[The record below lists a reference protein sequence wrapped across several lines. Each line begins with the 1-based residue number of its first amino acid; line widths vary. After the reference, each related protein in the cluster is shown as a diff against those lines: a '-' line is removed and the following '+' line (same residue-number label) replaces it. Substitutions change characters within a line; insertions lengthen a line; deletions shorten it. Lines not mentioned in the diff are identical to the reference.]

1 MTEQGAVMVGHYNYF
16 LVVVSVLIAI
26 LSAYAALDLAERVTY
41 AKGSARLLWLSCG
54 ATAMGTGIW
63 SMHYIG
69 MLAFQLPVM
78 VKYDWPTV
86 LLSLLAAVLAS
97 GAGLFAVSRKTMGA
111 LVTIVGG
118 IFMGSGIAAMHYIG
132 MEAMRLPAMCSYS
145 PLLVT
150 VSLVLAI
157 VIAFVALWRVFALRS
172 VKNLNHKLVNAFI
185 LGAAIP
191 VMHYVG
197 MAAANFMPAPL
208 PLTALKHAISISD
221 LGVAS
226 VTLVTILMLG
236 LVFVTS
242 IVDRSF
248 SRQAL
253 ALEGSEQRYRRIV
266 ESAFDAFIAM
276 DHTGLITDWSTQSE
290 AMFGWSRA
298 DAMGKSVERM
308 FLWEQRA
315 EGAGHSLRD
324 LLTIETAR
332 LQERIELTACHR
344 DGHQFP
350 AEAAISSLQLGEN
363 SLFTAFVHDVS
374 KRKKEEREKEEAK
387 AAAEQGARVK
397 GEFLANMSHEI
408 RTPLNGVIGMTDLA
422 LETELTREQRDYLET
437 VKLSADSLLSV
448 INGILDFSKIEAGKV
463 DLEEVDFELRE
474 CMETALKTLV
484 LRADEKGLEL
494 LCDVAAEVPD
504 MVTGDPGRLRQILV
518 NLVGNA
524 IKFTYEGEVALTVQ
538 MELDEGNRIR
548 LHFIVSDTGIGIAQ
562 DKLESIFESFAQADT
577 STTREYGGTGLG
589 LTISRRLIEL
599 MGGTIWIESEVG
611 VGSHF
616 HFTLLLN
623 RSEAKPA
630 NEDEFGPQEML
641 AGVRVL
647 VIDDNRTNRR
657 ILDGL
662 LRSWGMEP
670 TVVSSAEKA
679 LAVLD
684 ESYESGLSFHLIVTD
699 MHMPKMDGF
708 GLVEK
713 IKHRGGTA
721 PATIMMLTSAGH
733 RGDAARCQQLGIA
746 AYLLKPV
753 RKMELREAIARLLG
767 AKDQIPAST
776 MITRDS
782 LQEERD
788 PHQRL
793 DILLAEDN
801 IVNQKLAMRLL
812 EKRGHKVMVVGNGRE
827 ALAALAYRPYDLVLM
842 DVQMPELGGIEATIM
857 LREKEKLTGAHQHI
871 VAMTALVMKND
882 RERCLEAGMDGYLA
896 KPIRPQEL
904 DEVLDAR
911 MEQRSSSPKMGSQ
924 TLGPSQHP
932 VDANELLERLDGD
945 RVFLAELTELF
956 RADYPRQVTVIHEA
970 ILQDDAL
977 RVKQASHA
985 LKGALSNLAA
995 SPAREMA
1002 ANLERL
1008 GASGDLA
1015 LAKLALG
1022 DLEKEL
1028 TRTIESLDALCQET
1042 VQ

>member
-1 MTEQGAVMVGHYNYF
+1 
-16 LVVVSVLIAI
+16 
-26 LSAYAALDLAERVTY
+26 
-41 AKGSARLLWLSCG
+41 
-54 ATAMGTGIW
+54 MGT
-63 SMHYIG
+63 
-69 MLAFQLPVM
+69 
-78 VKYDWPTV
+78 
-86 LLSLLAAVLAS
+86 
-97 GAGLFAVSRKTMGA
+97 
-111 LVTIVGG
+111 LVTIVGS

-132 MEAMRLPAMCSYS
+132 MEAMRLPAMCFYS

-150 VSLVLAI
+150 VSVVLAI

-172 VKNLNHKLVNAFI
+172 VDSLNHKVVNAII

-197 MAAANFMPAPL
+197 MAAVHFIPAPL
-208 PLTALKHAISISD
+208 AASALDHAISISD
-221 LGVAS
+221 LGVVS
-226 VTLVTILMLG
+226 VTLVTVLILG

-248 SRQAL
+248 DRQAS

-266 ESAFDAFIAM
+266 ESTFDAFLAM
-276 DHTGLITDWSTQSE
+276 NHTGLITDWSTQAE

-298 DAMGKSVERM
+298 DAIGKSIGRM
-308 FLWEQRA
+308 LLWEQGG
-315 EGAGHSLRD
+315 EGAQNSLRD
-324 LLTIETAR
+324 LLGRETTR
-332 LQERIELTACHR
+332 LQERIELTGRHR
-344 DGHQFP
+344 DGHEFP
-350 AEAAISSLQLGEN
+350 AEAAISSFQWGQN
-363 SLFTAFVHDVS
+363 NVFTAFVHDVS
-374 KRKKEEREKEEAK
+374 KRKREEREKEEAK
-387 AAAEQGARVK
+387 AAAEEGSRVK

-437 VKLSADSLLSV
+437 VKLSADALLSV

-463 DLEEVDFELRE
+463 DLEEVDFELRD
-474 CMETALKTLV
+474 CMEAALKTLA

-494 LCDVAAEVPD
+494 LCDVTAEVPD
-504 MVTGDPGRLRQILV
+504 MVMGDPGRLRQILV

-524 IKFTYEGEVALTVQ
+524 IKFTDEGEVALKVQ
-538 MELDEGNRIR
+538 LELEEGNRVR
-548 LHFIVSDTGIGIAQ
+548 LHFVVSDTGIGIAQ
-562 DKLESIFESFAQADT
+562 NKLESIFESFAQADT

-599 MGGTIWIESEVG
+599 MGGTIWIESELG

-616 HFTLLLN
+616 HFTLLLD

-630 NEDEFGPQEML
+630 TGDGTVPQEML

-657 ILDGL
+657 ILEGL

-670 TVVSSAEKA
+670 TVVCGAEEA
-679 LAVLD
+679 LAVLG
-684 ESYESGLSFHLIVTD
+684 ESREPGHSFQLIVTD

-713 IKHRGGTA
+713 IKQRGGPAT
-721 PATIMMLTSAGH
+721 ATIMMLTSAGH
-733 RGDAARCQQLGIA
+733 RGDAARCQELGIA

-753 RKMELREAIARLLG
+753 RKVELREAIARLLG
-767 AKDQIPAST
+767 AKDQTHAST

-782 LQEERD
+782 LQDERD
-788 PHQRL
+788 PEQWL

-801 IVNQKLAMRLL
+801 IVNQKLATRLL

-827 ALAALAYRPYDLVLM
+827 ALAALAHKSYDLVLM
-842 DVQMPELGGIEATIM
+842 DVQMPELGGIEATTM
-857 LREKEKLTGAHQHI
+857 LREKEKLTGAHQPI

-882 RERCLEAGMDGYLA
+882 RERCLAAGMDGYLA

-911 MEQRSSSPKMGSQ
+911 MVRRSSSPRRGSSAPV
-924 TLGPSQHP
+924 PSQRP
-932 VDANELLERLDGD
+932 VDVGELLDRLDGD

-956 RADYPRQVTVIHEA
+956 RADYPRQIRAIREA

-977 RVKQASHA
+977 GVKQASHA

-995 SPAREMA
+995 SQAREMA

-1015 LAKLALG
+1015 SARTALG